1 MNRVKRH
8 LLVVLCAFVTLP
20 CVARAQSNAWQ
31 TKHQMASWYAVTVD
45 HAMTNKMS
53 VWFDGQWRRMG
64 VGSQP
69 QQLLLRPGLQ
79 FALAAG
85 VRVAAGYAYI
95 ATAPYGEAPTLTPLR
110 EHRMWHQLLLSHR
123 AGPLSVSHRYRWEQ
137 RWISASTVDGEASA
151 SPRGQ
156 FYQQRVRYL
165 TRVQGR
171 LSRPGVDASPLLVFV
186 SDEILLQVG
195 HSDAHARFAQNR
207 AAIGLGVPIT
217 ERVRLELSYLNL
229 WNALPS
235 ARINEVNHT
244 ISLSLGWTSAK
255 RLN

>member
-8 LLVVLCAFVTLP
+8 LGVVLCALVTLP
-20 CVARAQSNAWQ
+20 FAARAQPNAWQ

-53 VWFDGQWRRMG
+53 LWFDGQWRRMG
-64 VGSQP
+64 VGSKP

-79 FALAAG
+79 FELAAG
-85 VRVAAGYAYI
+85 VHVAAGYAYI
-95 ATAPYGEAPTLTPLR
+95 ASAPYGEAPTLTPLR

-123 AGPLSVSHRYRWEQ
+123 AGPLSVRHRYRWEQ
-137 RWISASTVDGEASA
+137 RWISASTVDGAAGA
-151 SPRGQ
+151 SPSGP
-156 FYQQRVRYL
+156 FYQQRARYL
-165 TRVQGR
+165 TSVQGR
-171 LSRPGVDASPLLVFV
+171 LSRPRVGVSPLLVFV
-186 SDEILLQVG
+186 SDEILLPVG

-207 AAIGLGVPIT
+207 AAIGLGVPVN

-235 ARINEVNHT
+235 ARINEVSHT
-244 ISLSLGWTSAK
+244 ISLSVRWTSAK